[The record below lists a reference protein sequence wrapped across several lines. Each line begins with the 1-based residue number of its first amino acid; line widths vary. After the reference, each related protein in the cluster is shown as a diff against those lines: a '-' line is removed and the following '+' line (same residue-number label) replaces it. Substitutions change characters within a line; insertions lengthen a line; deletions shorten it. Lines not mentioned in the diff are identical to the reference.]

1 MLNTIYRKPKF
12 PRVPFSYPSVLASEA
27 LNTIL
32 VHEEVADASSLA
44 KAKKGPVHVSLG
56 EWEVDELQICEMGS
70 KGPEGEYV
78 AVARCP
84 LE

>member
-1 MLNTIYRKPKF
+1 M
-12 PRVPFSYPSVLASEA
+12 
-27 LNTIL
+27 
-32 VHEEVADASSLA
+32 ADASSLA